1 MALFEK
7 GNRAAAKSKLF
18 DNTLRRAIAED
29 DGKKVRRC
37 IDKLLTLA
45 AQGEAWAV
53 RELADRLDGKAA
65 QMIEV
70 HQSSDVQDMSKEE
83 ILERIAALRGSVT
96 AGTAAQEGSSGKSSI
111 VH

>member
-29 DGKKVRRC
+29 DGKKVRKC

-45 AQGEAWAV
+45 SQGEAWAV

-70 HQSSDVQDMSKEE
+70 RQSADVQDLSKEE
-83 ILERIAALRGSVT
+83 ILERLSTLRGSVV
-96 AGTAAQEGSSGKSSI
+96 AGTAAPQGSGGEPSS